1 MVSSRVLPELLLA
14 FLMDEFTR
22 HIQDE
27 VPRYKLFDIT

>member
-14 FLMDEFTR
+14 FVMDEFTR

-27 VPRYKLFDIT
+27 VPRYTLFDTT